1 MNYWAWSEQIRRLI
15 DSYLTN
21 NYYYITCLNETCK
34 SQFKRG
40 FYSILGFKFKRVFSL
55 LRSLIENSSF
65 ENFKINMRN
74 MATSQILENFQIFF
88 EKII

>member
-1 MNYWAWSEQIRRLI
+1 MNYWAWIEQIRRLI

-55 LRSLIENSSF
+55 LRSQIKNSSF
-65 ENFKINMRN
+65 ENFQNQYAKHGNI
-74 MATSQILENFQIFF
+74 ANFGKFSNF
-88 EKII
+88 L

>member
-1 MNYWAWSEQIRRLI
+1 MNYWAWIEQIRRLI
-15 DSYLTN
+15 DSYLTY

-55 LRSLIENSSF
+55 LRSLIEN
-65 ENFKINMRN
+65 FKINMRN
-74 MATSQILENFQIFF
+74 LATSQILENFQIFF

>member
-1 MNYWAWSEQIRRLI
+1 MNYWAWIEQIRRLI

-55 LRSLIENSSF
+55 LRSLIEN
-65 ENFKINMRN
+65 FKINMRN
-74 MATSQILENFQIFF
+74 LATSQILENFQIFI

>member
-1 MNYWAWSEQIRRLI
+1 MNYWAWIEQIRRLI

-55 LRSLIENSSF
+55 LRSLIENF
-65 ENFKINMRN
+65 NQYAKLGNIANFGKF
-74 MATSQILENFQIFF
+74 SNFL
-88 EKII
+88 